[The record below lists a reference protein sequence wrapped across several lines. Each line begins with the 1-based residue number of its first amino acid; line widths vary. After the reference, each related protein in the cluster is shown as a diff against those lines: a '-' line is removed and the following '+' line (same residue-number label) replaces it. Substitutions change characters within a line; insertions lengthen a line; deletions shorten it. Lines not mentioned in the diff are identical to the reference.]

1 MAVSFSILVK
11 TNLQVSNLKDKT
23 NSKTLLSESEIFIPR
38 QCKGRTTEFGSV
50 GRGSI
55 PLRGN
60 FIAEIVPIL

>member
-1 MAVSFSILVK
+1 MDKEQRINVKAVRVSSILTITKYSPLAHSVQIQDG
-11 TNLQVSNLKDKT
+11 LIV
-23 NSKTLLSESEIFIPR
+23 IPR

-60 FIAEIVPIL
+60 